1 MEERDWEKAHREKR
15 RIFYE
20 KATETIRT
28 CPENY
33 LVAVS
38 REEGGGK
45 VWTATPDAA
54 LSTPTKEEIQKI
66 HYERDLAECERSVV
80 QLEAE
85 GYDLDRAAEVKTL
98 VALAPDGRKQH
109 LERIRRYYRQAP
121 VGPMVPVYG
130 GPVEG
135 GDGGEQFTQADL
147 DRAHQYMRAHP
158 GCEWDAAEQYA
169 REGRGK

>member
-20 KATETIRT
+20 KATSTLRT

-54 LSTPTKEEIQKI
+54 LSTPTREEIQNVLDYMAGNPPWSVAEHLAK
-66 HYERDLAECERSVV
+66 DLRWPSHR
-80 QLEAE
+80 
-85 GYDLDRAAEVKTL
+85 GD
-98 VALAPDGRKQH
+98 PS
-109 LERIRRYYRQAP
+109 IR
-121 VGPMVPVYG
+121 
-130 GPVEG
+130 
-135 GDGGEQFTQADL
+135 
-147 DRAHQYMRAHP
+147 
-158 GCEWDAAEQYA
+158 
-169 REGRGK
+169 